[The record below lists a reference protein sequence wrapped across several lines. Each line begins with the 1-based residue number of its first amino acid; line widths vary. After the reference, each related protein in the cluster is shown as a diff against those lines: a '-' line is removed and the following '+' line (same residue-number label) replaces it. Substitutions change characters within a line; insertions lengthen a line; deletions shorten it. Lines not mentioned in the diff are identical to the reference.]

1 MLIILFYQ
9 LLLFIQSIIVIINE
23 LNYYVNYF
31 VNHMMH

>member
-31 VNHMMH
+31 VNLMMH